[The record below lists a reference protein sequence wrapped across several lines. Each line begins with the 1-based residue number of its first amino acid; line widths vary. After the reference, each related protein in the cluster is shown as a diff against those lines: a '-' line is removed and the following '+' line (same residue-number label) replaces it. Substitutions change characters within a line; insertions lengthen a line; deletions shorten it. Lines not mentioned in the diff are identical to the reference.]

1 MTVDIQQQVNPKQ
14 LNKLERARQSS
25 QLPVHGDINLE
36 VAATIHEVN
45 ALLVVLNSVRLLW
58 EK

>member
-1 MTVDIQQQVNPKQ
+1 MTVEIQQQVNPKQ
-14 LNKLERARQSS
+14 PDKLERARQSS
-25 QLPVHGDINLE
+25 QLFVHGDISPE

-45 ALLVVLNSVRLLW
+45 ALLVVLNSARLLS